1 MRSMLNRRGFI
12 SAGAAVAAGVAVPG
26 LSGCGMLGGDE
37 SDPDTLVVHSSL
49 GGTAP
54 GSATYR
60 AVLDMFR
67 KENPGLKVKSLINGD
82 ELGQVYETS
91 RLAHKEA
98 DVVMVNLYDKTVSW
112 TELGATVTVNGYLD
126 DWDLRKRILPAAL
139 AEWTD
144 EKGRLRA
151 LPYIASNWPVAFNRG
166 LLRAAGVEDIPLT
179 GDALIAAARKLRA
192 KGTAPVTIGGNDW
205 TGQKLL
211 AQIIQSF
218 LTADQA
224 KKLYAT
230 GDFSGIK
237 GAREGIEYFAELRDA
252 GVFTDKAQGLT
263 TDSMT
268 TQFNTGAAAMQSAMS
283 SALARVPDNVA
294 SHTDVGGWPLPPGA
308 VHDKPTILRT
318 FTVNGFWVSPNGTR
332 KIGTVEKFVRFMY
345 RPEVVSRFV
354 SEGGRD
360 MAVRTDTL
368 SDRFPLVAKA
378 QQLGSTV
385 SQVVLPDLY
394 VPPSAVQPM
403 IQATST
409 AFTPGVSSRRIL
421 SALQGA
427 YRNA

>member
-26 LSGCGMLGGDE
+26 LSGCGVLGGDE
-37 SDPDTLVVHSSL
+37 SDPDTLVLHSQL

-54 GSATYR
+54 GSATFR
-60 AVLDMFR
+60 AVLDTFR
-67 KENPGLKVKSLINGD
+67 KENPGLRVKSLVNGD

-112 TELGATVTVNGYLD
+112 TGLGATVAMNGYLD
-126 DWDLRKRILPAAL
+126 DWGLRKRILPAAL
-139 AEWTD
+139 TEWTD

-151 LPYIASNWPVAFNRG
+151 LPYIASNWPVAFNR
-166 LLRAAGVEDIPLT
+166 AAMHQAGVEEIPLT

-218 LTADQA
+218 LAAPQA
-224 KKLYAT
+224 KKLYST

-237 GAREGIEYFAELRDA
+237 GAREGIEYFVELRDA

-268 TQFNTGAAAMQSAMS
+268 TQFNTGAAAMESAMS
-283 SALARVPDNVA
+283 SALARVPDQVA
-294 SHTDVGGWPLPPGA
+294 AHTEVGGWPLPSGA
-308 VHDKPTILRT
+308 VHPKPTILRT
-318 FTVNGFWVSPNGTR
+318 FTVSGFWVSPNGTK
-332 KIGTVEKFVRFMY
+332 KIETVEKFVRFMY
-345 RPEVVSRFV
+345 RPDVIARFV

-368 SDRFPLVAKA
+368 SDGFPLVAKA
-378 QQLGSTV
+378 QKLGDSV

-409 AFTPGVSSRRIL
+409 AFTPGTSARRII
-421 SALQGA
+421 SALEGA